1 MGLVKLFVLECS
13 ADMSDVEAGVS
24 GRGRGETNKGRGTED
39 TNLLS
44 IHIGKKSGTSFQP
57 GCVLVPMLGIEL
69 LLQIC
74 YSIHYSDSCI
84 TVLPIFIQIFKS
96 EVELI

>member
-24 GRGRGETNKGRGTED
+24 RRGRGRRETKTRGTGD

-57 GCVLVPMLGIEL
+57 GCVLVPNVRDRIIEL

-74 YSIHYSDSCI
+74 DSIHYSDSYI
-84 TVLPIFIQIFKS
+84 TVS
-96 EVELI
+96 LILSI